1 MPDITKKTEAKR
13 PEGQTILQMQ
23 GIKKS
28 FVGVEV
34 LHGVDLDLRAGE
46 VHAIVGENGAGKST
60 LMKTLAGV
68 HAPTEGTI
76 RIDGEEVSFAHPAQ
90 AQAAGIGIVYQEFN
104 LLPDRS
110 VAENVFVGREPGKR
124 GVVDRR
130 AMERETAK
138 LLEEVGESSFSPRT
152 PVRWLSVAQQ
162 QVVEIIKA
170 RSLNARILV
179 LDEPTAALADN
190 EVELLFTLV
199 RRLQELGVGILYISH
214 RLREVFTLSDRITVI
229 KDGGVVKTVATGEVD
244 SRGLVRLM
252 VGRELGDYF
261 PERGAP
267 EDLGEVRLAVK
278 NLTTPLLRDVSL
290 EVRAGEI
297 VGLAGLQGSGR
308 TELARA
314 IFGAD
319 PVTAGTIEI
328 DGKPRRFR
336 TPRAAVRAGLGFITE
351 DRKVEG
357 LALAQSIADN
367 MLLAVRTVIPGGRKR
382 RATPG
387 LMSVKELAAVT
398 ELRARGPEQEVR
410 FLSGGNQ
417 QKVVLS
423 KWLAT
428 RPQIL
433 IFDEPTRGIDVG
445 AKAGIHDLIRK
456 LAKEGVA
463 VLMISSELPELIGM
477 SDRILVMHEG
487 SLAGELPGGASEP
500 DIMHLATGHQEA
512 AA

>member
-1 MPDITKKTEAKR
+1 MPDITKKTEPER
-13 PEGQTILQMQ
+13 PAGQTILQMQ

-76 RIDGEEVSFAHPAQ
+76 RIDGEEVHFAHPAQ

-104 LLPDRS
+104 LLPDRN
-110 VAENVFVGREPGKR
+110 VAENVFVGREPVKR
-124 GVVDRR
+124 GIVDRR

-138 LLEEVGESSFSPRT
+138 LLEEVGESSFGPRT

-229 KDGGVVKTVATGEVD
+229 KDGAVVKTVSTGEID

-261 PERGAP
+261 PERGTP
-267 EDLGEVRLAVK
+267 EDLGEVRLSVK

-290 EVRAGEI
+290 
-297 VGLAGLQGSGR
+297 
-308 TELARA
+308 
-314 IFGAD
+314 
-319 PVTAGTIEI
+319 
-328 DGKPRRFR
+328 
-336 TPRAAVRAGLGFITE
+336 
-351 DRKVEG
+351 
-357 LALAQSIADN
+357 
-367 MLLAVRTVIPGGRKR
+367 R
-382 RATPG
+382 RARRRDRR
-387 LMSVKELAAVT
+387 AC
-398 ELRARGPEQEVR
+398 RARRLGPHR
-410 FLSGGNQ
+410 GRARDLRR
-417 QKVVLS
+417 
-423 KWLAT
+423 
-428 RPQIL
+428 RPDRERHGRDRRQGEHSSAIRGRRSRPGSASSPRTARSRASRSPSRS
-433 IFDEPTRGIDVG
+433 PT
-445 AKAGIHDLIRK
+445 
-456 LAKEGVA
+456 
-463 VLMISSELPELIGM
+463 
-477 SDRILVMHEG
+477 
-487 SLAGELPGGASEP
+487 
-500 DIMHLATGHQEA
+500 T
-512 AA
+512 